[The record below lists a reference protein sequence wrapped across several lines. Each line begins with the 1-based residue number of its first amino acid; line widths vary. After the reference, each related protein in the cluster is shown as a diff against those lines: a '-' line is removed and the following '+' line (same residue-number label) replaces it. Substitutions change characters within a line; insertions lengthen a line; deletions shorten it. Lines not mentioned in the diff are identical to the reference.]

1 MFVNTLPLKTL
12 NDFRRFEYEISM
24 KKDDLK
30 QTQKFLRGFG
40 ASDGHFST
48 RNILGALMSNELA
61 VQFNFKGRK
70 SGVHRKHAIMNTW
83 IYDRL
88 VVFGK
93 FPKHTRDEIKKSTQS
108 WLQEAKKRIG
118 RDQEKR
124 LEAANNAACVAAPNN
139 ENNRNQETQ
148 DIISD

>member
-40 ASDGHFST
+40 ASDGHIST

-70 SGVHRKHAIMNTW
+70 SGVHRKHAIINTW

-88 VVFGK
+88 VVFVVLGK

-108 WLQEAKKRIG
+108 WLQEAKKRKNGTKKKDWKHPIMKIIEIKKLKTLF
-118 RDQEKR
+118 QI
-124 LEAANNAACVAAPNN
+124 NN
-139 ENNRNQETQ
+139 
-148 DIISD
+148 